1 MTTST
6 EEATMP
12 FDRRT
17 LIRSLAGASALAP
30 FLALEKAMAAV
41 APPLTPE
48 EAMIRATE
56 AHGQLMAVPGMRMHA
71 GETVSMLLYPGFT
84 ALDLVGP
91 HYFFASM
98 MGAKVELVSNQSS
111 LDPVKSDLGL
121 AIAPTARLGDAFE
134 TPTVIFAPGGGAGTL
149 DAMEH
154 AATVEYIRDRG
165 SRAKIVTSVCTG
177 SLLLGAAG
185 LLKGRKATSHWAAR
199 DVLPD
204 FGATPVDARVVTDGN
219 VVTGAGVSAGLDF
232 GLAVVEMLRGRPY
245 AQALMLQAEYAPQPP
260 FKGGTPA
267 STDPAIARAMAG
279 MFAPVT
285 ARGRAIARRSAS

>member
-1 MTTST
+1 
-6 EEATMP
+6 MP

-17 LIRSLAGASALAP
+17 LIRTLAGASALAP

-41 APPLTPE
+41 APPTPE

-98 MGAKVELVSNQSS
+98 MGAKVELVSNQST
-111 LDPVKSDLGL
+111 LAPVKSDLGL

-134 TPTVIFAPGGGAGTL
+134 TPTVLFTPGGGAGTL
-149 DAMEH
+149 DAMEN
-154 AATVEYIRDRG
+154 AATVDYLRDRG
-165 SRAKIVTSVCTG
+165 SRATIVTSVCTG

-219 VVTGAGVSAGLDF
+219 VITGAGVSAGLDF
-232 GLAVVEMLRGRPY
+232 GLAVVERLRGRPY

-267 STDPAIARAMAG
+267 STDPAIAQAMAG
-279 MFAPVT
+279 MLMPVS
-285 ARGRAIARRSAS
+285 ARARAIARRSAS

>member
-1 MTTST
+1 
-6 EEATMP
+6 MP

-30 FLALEKAMAAV
+30 FLALEQAMAAV
-41 APPLTPE
+41 APPLSPQ

-98 MGAKVELVSNQSS
+98 MGAKVELVSNQST

-154 AATVEYIRDRG
+154 AATVEYLRDRG

-199 DVLPD
+199 EVLPD

-245 AQALMLQAEYAPQPP
+245 AQALMLQAEYSPQPP

-267 STDPAIARAMAG
+267 STDPAIAKAMAG
-279 MFAPVT
+279 MFSPVT
-285 ARGRAIARRSAS
+285 ARGMAIARRLAS